1 MHFLRPAKKTAYR
14 RWIFLIC
21 TLALAMTAPK
31 AFVCAADTEDAAEG
45 AVQEAAAG
53 HVYVRAAVEEGYET
67 EITVTLMPVS
77 KGDHMREYCLG
88 PQNRYGVSDDL
99 AEGSYICVPYITD
112 PEQGG
117 TVYVEYGGGEKEVAQ
132 GEETCFLVVAG
143 SAGFVRDCL
152 WVCDYQ
158 DENGD
163 YLKGVVSRQTVE
175 EAFQKTIERQKDDP
189 VPAENA
195 GATELAEAEDSTP
208 SIQPEA
214 EPLPEAE
221 EQAGAEQGTE
231 GKRLYAAAAAACL
244 TVSAAVIYH
253 IRKKNLEQPH

>member
-77 KGDHMREYCLG
+77 KGDHMREYCLS

-132 GEETCFLVVAG
+132 
-143 SAGFVRDCL
+143 
-152 WVCDYQ
+152 
-158 DENGD
+158 
-163 YLKGVVSRQTVE
+163 
-175 EAFQKTIERQKDDP
+175 
-189 VPAENA
+189 
-195 GATELAEAEDSTP
+195 AEAEDSTP

>member
-77 KGDHMREYCLG
+77 KGDHMREYCLS

-132 GEETCFLVVAG
+132 GEETCFLVVVG

-152 WVCDYQ
+152 WISDYK

-163 YLKGVVSRQTVE
+163 CLKGVLSRQTVE
-175 EAFQKTIERQKDDP
+175 DAFQKTIARQKDDRS
-189 VPAENA
+189 PAENA
-195 GATELAEAEDSTP
+195 ALTELAVEEDSTAYG
-208 SIQPEA
+208 QAEA
-214 EPLPEAE
+214 ALRPEAE
-221 EQAGAEQGTE
+221 EPAGAARVMK
-231 GKRLYAAAAAACL
+231 GKRVYAAAAL
-244 TVSAAVIYH
+244 IVIAAVVYH
-253 IRKKNLEQPH
+253 RRKKYLEQPH